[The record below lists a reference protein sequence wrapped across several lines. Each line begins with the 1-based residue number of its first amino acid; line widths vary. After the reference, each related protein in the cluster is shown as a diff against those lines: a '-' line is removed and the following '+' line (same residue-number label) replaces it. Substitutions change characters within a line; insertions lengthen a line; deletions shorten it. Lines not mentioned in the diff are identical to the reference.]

1 MWYVVAMYIDIIPNR
16 TSPPAILLREG
27 WREGKKVEKRTI
39 ANLSKWPMPK
49 VETLRRLLRDEP
61 LMGPDD
67 VFSIERSLPHGHVAA
82 ILGTIR
88 KIGLDRII
96 AAKRCR
102 QRDVV
107 VGMIAQRLINPGSKL
122 ETTRVWHTTTLA
134 EDLDVVDADE
144 DELYDAMDW
153 LLERQN
159 RIEKKLAGR
168 HLEEGG
174 LVLYDITSSYYEGY
188 TCPLV
193 RFGHNRDGKKD
204 RPIVVYG
211 LMADPKGRPVAVE
224 VYPGNTGDPTTVP
237 DQVEKLR
244 NRFGLKRIVLVGD
257 RGMLTDTQI
266 GHLKKHPG
274 IGWISALRNP
284 AIQKL
289 VKGGDLQLSL
299 FDEQNLAEITSP
311 DFPGERL
318 MACHNPLLAEKRR
331 RKRNELLK
339 ASEALLGG
347 IVREVGRRTKTPLSK
362 VEITEKVARKKNKY
376 KVGKHF
382 DMTIDDGDFSFAR
395 NEERIR
401 REAELDGIYV
411 IRTSEPAER
420 MSAEDAVRNYK
431 SLALVERAFRCL
443 KGVDLRVRPINHNL
457 EPRVRAHIFL
467 CTLAYYVEWHMRK
480 ALAPLLFGDEQLEE
494 NRKTRDPVA
503 PAVASDSAKQKKSSR
518 RKSRDLPVHSFSSL
532 LEDLGTLCRHWC
544 RLWADP
550 DAPTIRRFTEA
561 SPLQRKALQ
570 LLGLNCSQ

>member
-1 MWYVVAMYIDIIPNR
+1 MYVDIVPNR
-16 TSPPAILLREG
+16 NSPPAILLREG
-27 WREGKKVEKRTI
+27 WREGGKVEKRTI
-39 ANLSKWPMPK
+39 CNISSWPMPK
-49 VETLRRLLRDEP
+49 VNTLRRLLRDEP
-61 LMGPDD
+61 LMGADD
-67 VFSIERSLPHGHVAA
+67 VFSIEESLPHGHVAA
-82 ILGTIR
+82 VLGTMR
-88 KIGLDRII
+88 KIGLEKII

-102 QRDVV
+102 ERDLVV
-107 VGMIAQRLINPGSKL
+107 AMIAQRLISPGSKL
-122 ETTRVWHTTTLA
+122 DNTRVWHDTTLA
-134 EDLDVVDADE
+134 RNMDVVDADE
-144 DELYDAMDW
+144 DDLYAAMDW

-159 RIEKKLAGR
+159 RIEKKLAKR

-188 TCPLV
+188 TCPLAQ
-193 RFGHNRDGKKD
+193 FGHSRDGKKGK
-204 RPIVVYG
+204 PIVVYG
-211 LMADPKGRPVAVE
+211 LMADPEGRPVAVE

-274 IGWISALRNP
+274 VGWISALRSP

-289 VKGGDLQLSL
+289 VKSGDLQLSL

-318 MACHNPLLAEKRR
+318 MACYNPLLAEKRR
-331 RKRNELLK
+331 RKRNELLR
-339 ASEALLGG
+339 ATEVLLGG

-362 VEITEKVARKKNKY
+362 VEIAEKVARKKNKY

-382 DMTIDDGDFSFAR
+382 DMTIDDGHFSFSR

-431 SLALVERAFRCL
+431 SLALVERTFRCL
-443 KGVDLRVRPINHNL
+443 KGVDLLVRPINHSL

-467 CTLAYYVEWHMRK
+467 CTLSYYVEWHMRK
-480 ALAPLLFGDEQLEE
+480 ALAPLLFEDEELEE

-503 PAVASDSAKQKKSSR
+503 PAVASVSAKQKKSSHR
-518 RKSRDLPVHSFSSL
+518 TSCDLPVQSFSSL
-532 LEDLGTLCRHWC
+532 LKHLGILCRNRC
-544 RLWADP
+544 LLWAEP
-550 DAPTIRRFTEA
+550 DAPAIYRLTVA
-561 SPLQRKALQ
+561 SPLQSKAFE
-570 LLGLNCSQ
+570 LLELSCSQ

>member
-1 MWYVVAMYIDIIPNR
+1 MYVDIVPNR
-16 TSPPAILLREG
+16 KSPPAILLREG
-27 WREGKKVEKRTI
+27 WREGGKVEKRTI
-39 ANLSKWPMPK
+39 ANISDWPMAK
-49 VETLRRLLRDEP
+49 VNTLRRLLRNEP

-67 VFSIERSLPHGHVAA
+67 VFSIEESLPHGHVAA
-82 ILGTIR
+82 ILGTMR
-88 KIGLDRII
+88 KIGLEKTI

-102 QRDVV
+102 ERDLVV
-107 VGMIAQRLINPGSKL
+107 AMIAQRLISPGSKL
-122 ETTRVWHTTTLA
+122 DNTRAWHDTTLA
-134 EDLDVVDADE
+134 RNMDVVDADE
-144 DELYDAMDW
+144 DDLYAAMDW
-153 LLERQN
+153 LLKRQN

-188 TCPLV
+188 TCPLAQ
-193 RFGHNRDGKKD
+193 FGHNRDGKKGK
-204 RPIVVYG
+204 PIVVYG
-211 LMADPKGRPVAVE
+211 LMADPEGCPVAVE

-244 NRFGLKRIVLVGD
+244 NRFELKRIVLVGD
-257 RGMLTDTQI
+257 RGMLTETQI

-274 IGWISALRNP
+274 VGWISALRNP

-289 VKGGDLQLSL
+289 VKSGDLQLSL

-318 MACHNPLLAEKRR
+318 MACYNPLLAERRR
-331 RKRNELLK
+331 RKRNELLR
-339 ASEALLGG
+339 ATEALLGG
-347 IVREVGRRTKTPLSK
+347 IVLEVERRTKTPLSK
-362 VEITEKVARKKNKY
+362 VEITDKVARKKNRY

-382 DMTIDDGDFSFAR
+382 DMTIDDGHFSFGR

-420 MSAEDAVRNYK
+420 MSAEDTVRNYK

-443 KGVDLRVRPINHNL
+443 KGVDLLVRPINHNL
-457 EPRVRAHIFL
+457 DPRVRAHIFL
-467 CTLAYYVEWHMRK
+467 CMLAYYVEWHMRK
-480 ALAPLLFGDEQLEE
+480 ALAPLLFGDEELEE

-518 RKSRDLPVHSFSSL
+518 RKSCDLPVHSYGSL

-550 DAPTIRRFTEA
+550 DAPAIRRFTEA
-561 SPLQRKALQ
+561 SPLQRKAFQ

>member
-1 MWYVVAMYIDIIPNR
+1 MYVDIVPNR
-16 TSPPAILLREG
+16 KSPPAILLREG
-27 WREGKKVEKRTI
+27 WREGGKVEKRTI
-39 ANLSKWPMPK
+39 ANISDWPMPK
-49 VETLRRLLRDEP
+49 VNTLRRLLRNEP

-67 VFSIERSLPHGHVAA
+67 VFSIEESLPHGHVAA
-82 ILGTIR
+82 ILGTMR
-88 KIGLDRII
+88 KIGLEKII

-102 QRDVV
+102 ERDLVV
-107 VGMIAQRLINPGSKL
+107 AMIAQRLISPGSKL
-122 ETTRVWHTTTLA
+122 DNTRVWHDTTLA
-134 EDLDVVDADE
+134 RNMDVVDADE
-144 DELYDAMDW
+144 DDLYAAMDW

-159 RIEKKLAGR
+159 RIEKKLARR

-188 TCPLV
+188 TCPLAQ
-193 RFGHNRDGKKD
+193 FGHNRDGKKGK
-204 RPIVVYG
+204 PIVVYG
-211 LMADPKGRPVAVE
+211 LMADPEGRPVAVE

-274 IGWISALRNP
+274 VGWISALRNP
-284 AIQKL
+284 AIRKL
-289 VKGGDLQLSL
+289 VKSGDLQLSL

-318 MACHNPLLAEKRR
+318 MACYNPLLAERRR
-331 RKRNELLK
+331 RKRNELLRVT
-339 ASEALLGG
+339 EALLGG
-347 IVREVGRRTKTPLSK
+347 IVLEVERRTKTPLSK
-362 VEITEKVARKKNKY
+362 VEITDKVARKKNRY

-382 DMTIDDGDFSFAR
+382 DMTIDDGYFSFAR
-395 NEERIR
+395 NDERIR

-420 MSAEDAVRNYK
+420 MSAEDTVRNYK

-443 KGVDLRVRPINHNL
+443 KGVDLLVRPINHNL
-457 EPRVRAHIFL
+457 DPRVRAHIFL
-467 CTLAYYVEWHMRK
+467 CMLAYYVEWHMRK
-480 ALAPLLFGDEQLEE
+480 ALAPLLFEDEELEE

-503 PAVASDSAKQKKSSR
+503 PAVASESAKQKKSSG
-518 RKSRDLPVHSFSSL
+518 RKSRDLPAQSFSSML
-532 LEDLGTLCRHWC
+532 KHLGILCRNRC

-550 DAPTIRRFTEA
+550 DAPAVHRLTEA
-561 SPLQRKALQ
+561 SPLQSKAFE

>member
-1 MWYVVAMYIDIIPNR
+1 MYVDIVPNR
-16 TSPPAILLREG
+16 KSPPAILLREG
-27 WREGKKVEKRTI
+27 WREGGKVEKRTI
-39 ANLSKWPMPK
+39 ANISDWPMPK
-49 VETLRRLLRDEP
+49 VNTLRRLLRNEP

-67 VFSIERSLPHGHVAA
+67 VFSIEESLPHGHVAA
-82 ILGTIR
+82 ILGTMR
-88 KIGLDRII
+88 KIGLEKII

-102 QRDVV
+102 ERDLVV
-107 VGMIAQRLINPGSKL
+107 AMIAQRLISPGSKL
-122 ETTRVWHTTTLA
+122 DNTRVWHDTTLA
-134 EDLDVVDADE
+134 RNMDVVDADE
-144 DELYDAMDW
+144 DDLYAAMDW

-159 RIEKKLAGR
+159 RIEKKLARR

-188 TCPLV
+188 TCPLAQ
-193 RFGHNRDGKKD
+193 FGHNRDGKKGK
-204 RPIVVYG
+204 PIVVYG
-211 LMADPKGRPVAVE
+211 LMADPEGRPVAVE

-274 IGWISALRNP
+274 VGWISALRNP
-284 AIQKL
+284 AIRKL
-289 VKGGDLQLSL
+289 VKSGDLQLSL

-318 MACHNPLLAEKRR
+318 MACYNPLLAERR
-331 RKRNELLK
+331 HRKRNELLRVT
-339 ASEALLGG
+339 EALLGG
-347 IVREVGRRTKTPLSK
+347 IVLEVERRTKTPLSK
-362 VEITEKVARKKNKY
+362 VEITDKVARKKNRY

-382 DMTIDDGDFSFAR
+382 DMTIDDGYFSFAR
-395 NEERIR
+395 NDERIR

-420 MSAEDAVRNYK
+420 MSAEDTVRNYK

-443 KGVDLRVRPINHNL
+443 KGVDLLVRPINHNL
-457 EPRVRAHIFL
+457 DPRVRAHIFL
-467 CTLAYYVEWHMRK
+467 CMLAYYVEWHMRK
-480 ALAPLLFGDEQLEE
+480 ALAPLLFEDEELEE

-503 PAVASDSAKQKKSSR
+503 PAVASESAKQKKSSG
-518 RKSRDLPVHSFSSL
+518 RKSRNLPAQSFSSML
-532 LEDLGTLCRHWC
+532 KHLGILCRNRC

-550 DAPTIRRFTEA
+550 DAPAVHRLTEA
-561 SPLQRKALQ
+561 SPLQSKAFEF
-570 LLGLNCSQ
+570 LGLNCSQ